1 MIYKKF
7 VTQKQ
12 DLALEN
18 SKEESAVI
26 LLLESITKLSTNALY
41 LKMNEEIDSDTINKF
56 NDIFD
61 KYLYDNKPIQ
71 YLIGYS
77 NFYGRD
83 FIVNEDV
90 LIPRF
95 ETEEL
100 VENVLYRYGDYF
112 KGKKV
117 DVCDLATGSGCI
129 AITLSLEEKNMNV
142 IATDISSAALNVAKQ
157 NMENLGGKVKFLE
170 GDMLAPLEGY
180 KFDIFVSNPPYIPD
194 NELVD
199 PLVKENEPNLALF
212 GGMDGLRFYRIIL
225 KDLKEYLKPRAI
237 IAFEHG
243 SDKKNEINA
252 LIKEYFK
259 DADIECIKDL
269 EGKDRMTFAYIGDFN
284 E

>member
-100 VENVLYRYGDYF
+100 VENVLYRYDDYF

-243 SDKKNEINA
+243 YDKKNEINA